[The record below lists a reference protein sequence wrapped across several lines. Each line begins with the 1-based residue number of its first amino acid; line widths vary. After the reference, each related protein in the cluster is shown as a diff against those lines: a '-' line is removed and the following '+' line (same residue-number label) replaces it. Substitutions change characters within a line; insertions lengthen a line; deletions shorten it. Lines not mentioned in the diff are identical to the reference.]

1 MLCGSHSR
9 CSSVVGVCAPGALL
23 SAQHCCSLSPA
34 LLALPHRD
42 LGCTLGFMA
51 GMRAASEGED
61 PWIIILPAQAKAQP
75 SPCALHLLH
84 DHSTWSIA
92 ILVSLHPCLGTSG
105 CLVLG
110 LMLPV

>member
-42 LGCTLGFMA
+42 LGPG
-51 GMRAASEGED
+51 
-61 PWIIILPAQAKAQP
+61 
-75 SPCALHLLH
+75 LH
-84 DHSTWSIA
+84 TWFHGWDES
-92 ILVSLHPCLGTSG
+92 CL
-105 CLVLG
+105 
-110 LMLPV
+110 